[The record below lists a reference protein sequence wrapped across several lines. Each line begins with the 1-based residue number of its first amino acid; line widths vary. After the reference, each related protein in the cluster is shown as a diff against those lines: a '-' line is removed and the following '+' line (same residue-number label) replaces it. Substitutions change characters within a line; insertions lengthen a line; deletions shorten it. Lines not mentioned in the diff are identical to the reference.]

1 MMIAQRLRRLWWRV
15 LAFPRALRRAIL
27 GAAADDARIEGDT
40 MIDAVRAQTPEADIQ
55 VSMQITASM
64 AQIKALEQEV
74 ADGRVLPLDKEL
86 LLRQLR
92 HNVARVRRL
101 EAMYH
106 PTPENMGS
114 QRLAAFGQVGQSRGF
129 LGSLPM
135 PPWASVLTNP
145 VVIGVILFSVPAA
158 FGAVQTARLN
168 HAKDELTQTR
178 DALHTAETSISTL
191 QANVAAHEQALHD
204 AQANA
209 LATRQTIDTLER
221 QRRAAAAA
229 ERRRQHDIQS
239 TLSGIGD
246 PPDFGL
252 RDDALHFPS
261 GNNPGAGNGGAG

>member
-1 MMIAQRLRRLWWRV
+1 MNVVERMQKAWARVVADWKRGVRLAHEAKVAGDTALFAIDTDTPEGDIQASAQR
-15 LAFPRALRRAIL
+15 AGFAL
-27 GAAADDARIEGDT
+27 
-40 MIDAVRAQTPEADIQ
+40 
-55 VSMQITASM
+55 
-64 AQIKALEQEV
+64 QIKLLEQRRQEH
-74 ADGRVLPLDKEL
+74 PLSFSDEL
-86 LLRQLR
+86 QLRQLR
-92 HNVARVRRL
+92 RVVRRIDQA
-101 EAMYH
+101 EAQRH
-106 PTPENMGS
+106 PTPENMGP
-114 QRLAAFGQVGQSRGF
+114 QRLAAFGQVGQPRGF

-135 PPWASVLTNP
+135 PPWAAVLTNP

-158 FGAVQTARLN
+158 FGAMQTARLN

-178 DALHTAETSISTL
+178 DALHTAETSIATL
-191 QANVAAHEQALHD
+191 QANVEAHEQALHD
-204 AQANA
+204 ARANA

-252 RDDALHFPS
+252 RDDALRPAG